1 MYTTIIQS
9 SKQLFKV
16 LKVQTIVQSSK
27 VLKFNRLPWCSHPHT
42 DRPALGFF
50 EVGLIKVKLPNGF
63 ASTLFLNIFEAV
75 LDNFSLDLPGPLI
88 IKQLN
93 NVGVAF
99 LDLIPI
105 LKELVPAC
113 LISELST
120 FCFS

>member
-50 EVGLIKVKLPNGF
+50 EVGLIRVKLPNF
-63 ASTLFLNIFEAV
+63 PITFFLEAV
-75 LDNFSLDLPGPLI
+75 LDNFSLDLSGPLI

-99 LDLIPI
+99 LDLIPF
-105 LKELVPAC
+105 LKELVAAL
-113 LISELST
+113 LIALMRT
-120 FCFS
+120 F